1 MFTVVFIR
9 TKKLEDA
16 AKEQM
21 GGYAAL
27 THQLGGEFVHLHGG
41 SVAGTLVDYIRQ

>member
-1 MFTVVFIR
+1 MVVFIR
-9 TKKLEDA
+9 TKKMEDA

-27 THQLGGEFVHLHGG
+27 THKIGAELVHLHGG